1 MSTLVFSVLDNVRDQ
16 LELTSFK
23 QSGEFIIKEYKEP
36 SEDNNE
42 IEIKSIID
50 HEEDGAVIVSENN
63 DGAVPINE

>member
-16 LELTSFK
+16 IELTSFK
-23 QSGEFIIKEYKEP
+23 QSGEFTIKEYKEP

-42 IEIKSIID
+42 IEIKSITQ
-50 HEEDGAVIVSENN
+50 EDGAVIVSENN